1 MTALTHV
8 LAILLLP
15 IMMTLVIPS
24 VIIAT
29 TDSPH
34 IGWMLPAPFN
44 VLAALVG
51 ILLIGLG
58 LVLVVATTRLFAT
71 IGRGTL
77 APWSP
82 TQKLV
87 VRGVYCHV
95 RNPMISGVFGIL
107 LGEAVL
113 LGSTSLLSWFI
124 IFVIV
129 NLIYIPSFE
138 EPGLEQRFGI
148 DYVRYKQNVP
158 RWIPRRI
165 PWSMS

>member
-1 MTALTHV
+1 MTAFTHV

-15 IMMTLVIPS
+15 VMMTLIIPS

-29 TDSPH
+29 TDSLH
-34 IGWMLPAPFN
+34 IGWMLAAPLN
-44 VLAALVG
+44 VMSVLAG
-51 ILLIGLG
+51 TLLIGLG
-58 LVLVVATTRLFAT
+58 LVLVVATIRLFAT

-107 LGEAVL
+107 LGEAAL
-113 LGSTSLLSWFI
+113 LGSTPLLHWFI
-124 IFVIV
+124 LFVLV

-138 EPGLEQRFGI
+138 EPGLEQRFGA
-148 DYVRYKQNVP
+148 DYRRYKQNVP
-158 RWIPRRI
+158 RWIPRRT
-165 PWSMS
+165 PWSVP

>member
-1 MTALTHV
+1 MTALRHV

-15 IMMTLVIPS
+15 VMMTLIIPS
-24 VIIAT
+24 AIIAT
-29 TDSPH
+29 TDSLH
-34 IGWMLPAPFN
+34 VGWMWPAPFN
-44 VLAALVG
+44 VLAALAG

-58 LVLVVATTRLFAT
+58 LVLVVATIRLFAT

-82 TQKLV
+82 TRKLV
-87 VRGVYCHV
+87 VRGVYRHV
-95 RNPMISGVFGIL
+95 RNPMISGVFSIL

-129 NLIYIPSFE
+129 NLIYIPWFE

-148 DYVRYKQNVP
+148 DYLRYKQHVP
-158 RWIPRRI
+158 RWIPRRTL
-165 PWSMS
+165 WSMS